1 MDLRNHTPPSTE
13 KFHCLRLS
21 EAAYYLV
28 LILLWFTNLPNV
40 AIGVGMP
47 SRSGILAFMSSFV
60 EMAPILVVD
69 AFFGREV
76 SLSPAF

>member
-1 MDLRNHTPPSTE
+1 MDLRNHTPSLTE
-13 KFHCLRLS
+13 KILCLRLS

-28 LILLWFTNLPNV
+28 LILLRFTNLPNV

-60 EMAPILVVD
+60 ETVPIIVVD
-69 AFFGREV
+69 SFFGRED